1 MWIAHAKLF
10 FEGFHCLIRNKLTNI
25 FKTGDHVEQDRDKE
39 K

>member
-1 MWIAHAKLF
+1 MLNF
-10 FEGFHCLIRNKLTNI
+10 FLKVFTSLIRNKLTNI